1 MMMAHKVI
9 YPNNKAIPEWYLK
22 RSKLKNMN
30 VITRS
35 ANAPLINKS
44 WIPNLKTIGD
54 SAYDFSA
61 PKDF

>member
-1 MMMAHKVI
+1 
-9 YPNNKAIPEWYLK
+9 
-22 RSKLKNMN
+22 MN

-61 PKDF
+61 PKDFQEGLEAGND